1 MAVSRRMENCPVSIR
16 RIRVWS
22 GGSSDTRKP
31 GWAAAES
38 DRPSELLVLR
48 LDSSSRTS
56 AYLVIN
62 HMVNDPPFGSG
73 RRTLKTGCSERMCAN
88 SGAGL
93 IGSCGSRCECGQD
106 SGFGV
111 VGIDPENTFRKN
123 IKRPL

>member
-1 MAVSRRMENCPVSIR
+1 
-16 RIRVWS
+16 VWS

-73 RRTLKTGCSERMCAN
+73 LRTLKTGCSERMCAN

-111 VGIDPENTFRKN
+111 VGMDPENTFRKN
-123 IKRPL
+123 VGRPQ

>member
-1 MAVSRRMENCPVSIR
+1 MAASRRIENCPVSIR

-73 RRTLKTGCSERMCAN
+73 RRTLKTGCSERVGAN
-88 SGAGL
+88 FAPGCLGWGGA
-93 IGSCGSRCECGQD
+93 
-106 SGFGV
+106 
-111 VGIDPENTFRKN
+111 
-123 IKRPL
+123 